1 MRLYVQ
7 VRKERDDREGEE
19 DEKVVVDCVK
29 GEGDG

>member
-7 VRKERDDREGEE
+7 VQEERDDREGEE
-19 DEKVVVDCVK
+19 DEKVVVDSVK